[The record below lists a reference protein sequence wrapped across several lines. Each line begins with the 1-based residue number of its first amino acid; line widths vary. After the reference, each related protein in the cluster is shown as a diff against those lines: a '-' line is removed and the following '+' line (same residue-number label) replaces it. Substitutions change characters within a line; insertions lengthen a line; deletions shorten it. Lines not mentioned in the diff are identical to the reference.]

1 MRILC
6 LDVECSKKPAFLPWI
21 PEATLYLIS
30 CYDGTSR
37 RSWLFNHQDA
47 TQTPRD
53 CIDQLQEE
61 VNNSDIII
69 GHNIKFDMHWLT
81 SIGIDLSRVR
91 LHCTLIGEYMIRC
104 HKRLDGLSLNDLADY
119 YCLPRKIDRVKLMW
133 DSGYDTHE
141 IPSKL
146 LIDYCEYD
154 CILAW
159 EIYQRQQVAIKELG
173 LSKLIQLEMEAM
185 RCTQEME
192 YRGMKVD
199 VPMLERLKQET
210 EDKIY
215 ELDLYLTS
223 NLECDNIGSDDQL
236 SAALFGGEIT
246 IGGVETVE
254 RVLKNGDVK
263 CYERQC
269 KVKKTIA
276 GIGLQPADGTELKK
290 GGVYS
295 VSAENLAL
303 AKATTKFQKD
313 IRNAILERAKL
324 STLLST
330 FYNGLLLRV
339 GDDGII
345 HHSLQQTTTRTS
357 RLSCQNPN
365 AQNIPRVK
373 DGPKTAFITRY
384 AS

>member
-1 MRILC
+1 M
-6 LDVECSKKPAFLPWI
+6 
-21 PEATLYLIS
+21 S
-30 CYDGTSR
+30 CYDGNYK

-47 TQTPRD
+47 TQTQRE
-53 CIDQLQEE
+53 CIEQIQEE
-61 VNNSDIII
+61 VDNSDVII
-69 GHNIKFDMHWLT
+69 GHNIKFDLHWLT
-81 SIGIDLSRVR
+81 HIGIDFSKIRVQ
-91 LHCTLIGEYMIRC
+91 CTLISEYMIRC

-154 CILAW
+154 CVLAF
-159 EIYQRQQVAIKELG
+159 EIYQRQMVAIKELG

-210 EDKIY
+210 EDKIN

-246 IGGVETVE
+246 VGGVEEVE
-254 RVLKNGDVK
+254 RILKNGDVK
-263 CYERQC
+263 RTQRQC
-269 KVKKTIA
+269 KVKKTIN
-276 GIGLQPADGTELKK
+276 GIGLQPAEGTELKK

-295 VSAENLAL
+295 VSADNLAL

-324 STLLST
+324 STMLGT
-330 FYNGLLLRV
+330 FFNGLLSRV
-339 GDDGII
+339 GTDWII
-345 HHSLQQTTTRTS
+345 HHSLNQTTTRTS
-357 RLSCQNPN
+357 RLSCSNPN
-365 AQNIPRVK
+365 LQNQPRDK
-373 DGPKTAFITRY
+373 GGSKPAFITRY

>member
-1 MRILC
+1 
-6 LDVECSKKPAFLPWI
+6 
-21 PEATLYLIS
+21 
-30 CYDGTSR
+30 
-37 RSWLFNHQDA
+37 
-47 TQTPRD
+47 
-53 CIDQLQEE
+53 
-61 VNNSDIII
+61 
-69 GHNIKFDMHWLT
+69 
-81 SIGIDLSRVR
+81 
-91 LHCTLIGEYMIRC
+91 
-104 HKRLDGLSLNDLADY
+104 
-119 YCLPRKIDRVKLMW
+119 MW

-154 CILAW
+154 CVLAF
-159 EIYQRQQVAIKELG
+159 EIYQRQMVAINELG

-210 EDKIY
+210 EDKIN

-246 IGGVETVE
+246 VGGVEEVE

-263 CYERQC
+263 RTHRQC
-269 KVKKTIA
+269 KVKKTIV
-276 GIGLQPADGTELKK
+276 GIGLQPAEGTELKK

-295 VSAENLAL
+295 VSADNLNL
-303 AKATTKFQKD
+303 AKATTKLQKD
-313 IRNAILERAKL
+313 IRNALLERAKL

-330 FYNGLLLRV
+330 FYNGLLSRV
-339 GDDGII
+339 GSDGII

-357 RLSCQNPN
+357 RLSCASPN
-365 AQNIPRVK
+365 LQNIPRVK
-373 DGPKTAFITRY
+373 GGPKATFITRY
-384 AS
+384 DS